1 MAELGRSRILRT
13 MSREDFWREGED
25 VPLVGRE
32 VGGEG
37 LCVDEV
43 VDEDDLGSVFVR
55 VRGSVLARVSPGVG
69 SGGLEVGG
77 FSEASLGVDD
87 GEEDLR
93 KCWERWWVVCERRIP
108 IVMVVQSVW
117 T

>member
-1 MAELGRSRILRT
+1 MGIDRMKKWNWKHAGHP
-13 MSREDFWREGED
+13 GEARF
-25 VPLVGRE
+25 PVGPK
-32 VGGEG
+32 GE
-37 LCVDEV
+37 E
-43 VDEDDLGSVFVR
+43 VDEDDLGSVFAR

-93 KCWERWWVVCERRIP
+93 KCWERWWVV
-108 IVMVVQSVW
+108 
-117 T
+117 

>member
-1 MAELGRSRILRT
+1 MALVGRSRILRT

-37 LCVDEV
+37 LWVEEV
-43 VDEDDLGSVFVR
+43 VEEDDLGRVFAR
-55 VRGSVLARVSPGVG
+55 VRGSVLARVRPGVG

-77 FSEASLGVDD
+77 FSEASFGVFD

-108 IVMVVQSVW
+108 IVMDMRVV
-117 T
+117 